1 MSNKIFNILKKS
13 LFSGCLQRLQVHCFM
28 FKVEHLFVLSAH
40 ALLISMIHK

>member
-1 MSNKIFNILKKS
+1 MSNKIFYILKKS
-13 LFSGCLQRLQVHCFM
+13 LFSGCLQRLQVM